1 MPTNTQVSSD
11 IDTLLRL
18 PSKVA
23 VQDYLGVDDNATGVA
38 ANAAAILLKAPIDDA
53 TFTGTTTIPSAD
65 ITTADFNSAGN
76 TGGELS
82 WNNQEKTLDLVTGAN
97 TTIQVGQETVMYCRN
112 KTGTDILNGQ
122 VVKIVGAQGDT
133 PDIELAIASNTEE
146 AHRTLGVATQT
157 ISANSGKGFITLV
170 GKVRGLDLR
179 QLNGFTEG
187 GLVYLSDTTAGALTP
202 IKPEIEVEIGHALRL
217 GQNNGTLGVFINNE
231 AAVHELEQTVP
242 HNTDSV
248 VICNN
253 GDNIQ
258 DKYDEAAALTPNG
271 NPLSATN
278 LASLIVMSGTYGNI
292 YTPSDLFVNIIGIGT
307 VKMGSLSLN
316 GASALNYATIDNL
329 TLNQYEDAG
338 NYGIIK
344 NIICGSFSSFVENF
358 GLIENVKCS
367 SSFYME
373 TNSGIIDGC
382 DGGTN
387 SRSFGGDLGS
397 INNGTIK
404 NCTAA
409 GNGSFGQQGAD
420 GVTENCTAGLYA
432 FASNSNKIVWGATS
446 GVYGTYKNCTA
457 GDQSFFAR
465 NTDQN
470 VTRDI
475 NATYIGCKAGDKSFG
490 FLNSSLS
497 STSFKGKAIN
507 CEAGI
512 QSFVAALN
520 GTGTIEAGAIIENCT
535 AGDNSFGKLNSSND
549 GAILRC
555 RAGQFSFANSGTGVV
570 RLCLDENFNEV
581 NIG

>member
-344 NIICGSFSSFVENF
+344 NIICASFSSFVENF
-358 GLIENVKCS
+358 GLIQNVKCS
-367 SSFYME
+367 SE
-373 TNSGIIDGC
+373 
-382 DGGTN
+382 
-387 SRSFGGDLGS
+387 LLH
-397 INNGTIK
+397 
-404 NCTAA
+404 
-409 GNGSFGQQGAD
+409 GN
-420 GVTENCTAGLYA
+420 
-432 FASNSNKIVWGATS
+432 K
-446 GVYGTYKNCTA
+446 
-457 GDQSFFAR
+457 
-465 NTDQN
+465 
-470 VTRDI
+470 
-475 NATYIGCKAGDKSFG
+475 
-490 FLNSSLS
+490 
-497 STSFKGKAIN
+497 
-507 CEAGI
+507 
-512 QSFVAALN
+512 
-520 GTGTIEAGAIIENCT
+520 
-535 AGDNSFGKLNSSND
+535 
-549 GAILRC
+549 
-555 RAGQFSFANSGTGVV
+555 
-570 RLCLDENFNEV
+570 
-581 NIG
+581 